1 MWKCFHIKLQTFIW
15 LKFTFCWKKEG
26 SDCLAGFWDI
36 DVYFFNEGDYFGCDD
51 DLDDDGNDDDVDND
65 VDDDDVEM
73 CLSASDSG

>member
-1 MWKCFHIKLQTFIW
+1 M
-15 LKFTFCWKKEG
+15 KKKG
-26 SDCLAGFWDI
+26 SDCLARFWDI
-36 DVYFFNEGDYFGCDD
+36 DVYFFNEGDYFGCHD